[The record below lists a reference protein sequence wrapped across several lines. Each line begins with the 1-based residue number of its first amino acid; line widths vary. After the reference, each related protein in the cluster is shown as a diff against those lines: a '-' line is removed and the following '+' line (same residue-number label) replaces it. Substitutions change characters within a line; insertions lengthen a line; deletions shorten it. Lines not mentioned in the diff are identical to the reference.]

1 MLYIKRII
9 LKTLFLL
16 LFLTTIISCT
26 TTKIIEVP
34 IETIK
39 TEYIEQVKYDSI
51 YSKDSIY
58 IMQKGDTIYNNK
70 VQYLYKYK
78 YLRDTINITDTIPKI
93 ITVKDT
99 QYINQLYAWQ
109 KILIVIGIGFILYWI
124 IKLVIYIKSKFNM
137 MLKKWFGI
145 AHFNKSYKMKR
156 E

>member
-16 LFLTTIISCT
+16 LFLTTIVSCT
-26 TTKIIEVP
+26 TTKIVEVP
-34 IETIK
+34 VETIK

-93 ITVKDT
+93 ITIKDT
-99 QYINQLYAWQ
+99 QYINQLYTWQ
-109 KILIVIGIGFILYWI
+109 KILIIIGIGFILYWI
-124 IKLVIYIKSKFNM
+124 IKLVIYIKNKFN
-137 MLKKWFGI
+137 I
-145 AHFNKSYKMKR
+145 
-156 E
+156 

>member
-1 MLYIKRII
+1 MLYIKRLI

-26 TTKIIEVP
+26 TTKIVEVP
-34 IETIK
+34 VETIK

-70 VQYLYKYK
+70 VQYIYKYK

-93 ITVKDT
+93 VTVKDT
-99 QYINQLYAWQ
+99 QYVNQLYTWQ
-109 KILIVIGIGFILYWI
+109 KLLIVIGIGFILYWI
-124 IKLVIYIKSKFNM
+124 IKVVIYIKSKFN
-137 MLKKWFGI
+137 I
-145 AHFNKSYKMKR
+145 
-156 E
+156 

>member
-1 MLYIKRII
+1 MLYIKKLI
-9 LKTLFLL
+9 LKTLFSL

-34 IETIK
+34 VETIK

-93 ITVKDT
+93 VTVKDT
-99 QYINQLYAWQ
+99 QYINQLYTWQ
-109 KILIVIGIGFILYWI
+109 KLLIVIGIGFILYWI
-124 IKLVIYIKSKFNM
+124 VKLVIYIKSKFNV
-137 MLKKWFGI
+137 
-145 AHFNKSYKMKR
+145 
-156 E
+156 

>member
-1 MLYIKRII
+1 MLYIKRLI

-26 TTKIIEVP
+26 TTKIVEIP

-78 YLRDTINITDTIPKI
+78 YLRDTINIIDTIPKI

-99 QYINQLYAWQ
+99 QYINQLYTWQ
-109 KILIVIGIGFILYWI
+109 KILIIIGIGFILYWI
-124 IKLVIYIKSKFNM
+124 IKLVIYIKNKFN
-137 MLKKWFGI
+137 I
-145 AHFNKSYKMKR
+145 
-156 E
+156 

>member
-1 MLYIKRII
+1 MLYIKKLI

-26 TTKIIEVP
+26 STKTIEVP

-78 YLRDTINITDTIPKI
+78 YLKDTINIIDTIPKM
-93 ITVKDT
+93 ITIKDT
-99 QYINQLYAWQ
+99 QYINQLYTWQ
-109 KILIVIGIGFILYWI
+109 KVLIIVGIGFVLYWI
-124 IKLVIYIKSKFNM
+124 IKLVIYIKNKFN
-137 MLKKWFGI
+137 I
-145 AHFNKSYKMKR
+145 
-156 E
+156 

>member
-1 MLYIKRII
+1 MLYIKKLT

-16 LFLTTIISCT
+16 LFLATIISCT
-26 TTKIIEVP
+26 STKTIEVP

-99 QYINQLYAWQ
+99 QYINQLYTWQ
-109 KILIVIGIGFILYWI
+109 KILIGIGIGFILYWI
-124 IKLVIYIKSKFNM
+124 VKLVIYIKSKFN
-137 MLKKWFGI
+137 I
-145 AHFNKSYKMKR
+145 
-156 E
+156 

>member
-1 MLYIKRII
+1 MLYIKKLI

-26 TTKIIEVP
+26 TTKTVEVP

-70 VQYLYKYK
+70 IQYLYKYK

-99 QYINQLYAWQ
+99 QHINQLYTWQ
-109 KILIVIGIGFILYWI
+109 KLLITIGIGFILYWI
-124 IKLVIYIKSKFNM
+124 IKLVIYIKDKFN
-137 MLKKWFGI
+137 I
-145 AHFNKSYKMKR
+145 
-156 E
+156 

>member
-1 MLYIKRII
+1 MLYIKRLI

-16 LFLTTIISCT
+16 LFLTTIVSCT
-26 TTKIIEVP
+26 TTKIVEVP
-34 IETIK
+34 VETIK

-93 ITVKDT
+93 VTVKDT
-99 QYINQLYAWQ
+99 QYINQLYTQQ

-124 IKLVIYIKSKFNM
+124 IKLIIYIKSKFN
-137 MLKKWFGI
+137 I
-145 AHFNKSYKMKR
+145 
-156 E
+156 

>member
-1 MLYIKRII
+1 MLYIKKLI
-9 LKTLFLL
+9 LKTIFLL

-26 TTKIIEVP
+26 TTKVVEVP
-34 IETIK
+34 VETIK

-93 ITVKDT
+93 VTVKDT
-99 QYINQLYAWQ
+99 QYINQLYTWQ
-109 KILIVIGIGFILYWI
+109 KLLIVIGIGFIIYWI
-124 IKLVIYIKSKFNM
+124 IKLVIYIKSKFN
-137 MLKKWFGI
+137 I
-145 AHFNKSYKMKR
+145 
-156 E
+156 

>member
-1 MLYIKRII
+1 MLYIKKLI

-26 TTKIIEVP
+26 TTKIVEVP
-34 IETIK
+34 VETIK

-58 IMQKGDTIYNNK
+58 IIQKGDTIYNNK

-93 ITVKDT
+93 VTVKDT
-99 QYINQLYAWQ
+99 QYVNQLYTWQ

-124 IKLVIYIKSKFNM
+124 IKLVIYIKSKFN
-137 MLKKWFGI
+137 I
-145 AHFNKSYKMKR
+145 
-156 E
+156 

>member
-1 MLYIKRII
+1 MLYIKRLI

-26 TTKIIEVP
+26 TTKIVEVP
-34 IETIK
+34 VETIK

-99 QYINQLYAWQ
+99 QYINQLYTWQ

-124 IKLVIYIKSKFNM
+124 IKLVIYIKDKFN
-137 MLKKWFGI
+137 I
-145 AHFNKSYKMKR
+145 
-156 E
+156 

>member
-1 MLYIKRII
+1 MLCFKRII

-16 LFLTTIISCT
+16 LFLTTIVSCT
-26 TTKIIEVP
+26 TTTKIVEVP
-34 IETIK
+34 VETIK
-39 TEYIEQVKYDSI
+39 TEHIEQVNYDSI

-93 ITVKDT
+93 VTVKDT
-99 QYINQLYAWQ
+99 QYINQLYTWQ

-124 IKLVIYIKSKFNM
+124 IKLVIYIKSKFN
-137 MLKKWFGI
+137 I
-145 AHFNKSYKMKR
+145 
-156 E
+156 

>member
-1 MLYIKRII
+1 MLYIKKLI
-9 LKTLFLL
+9 LKTLFSL

-26 TTKIIEVP
+26 TTKIVEVP
-34 IETIK
+34 VETIK

-99 QYINQLYAWQ
+99 QYINQLYTWQ
-109 KILIVIGIGFILYWI
+109 KILIGIGIGFILYWI
-124 IKLVIYIKSKFNM
+124 VKLVIYIKSKFN
-137 MLKKWFGI
+137 I
-145 AHFNKSYKMKR
+145 
-156 E
+156 

>member
-1 MLYIKRII
+1 MLYIKKLI

-16 LFLTTIISCT
+16 LLLTTIISCT
-26 TTKIIEVP
+26 TTKIVEVP
-34 IETIK
+34 VETVK

-70 VQYLYKYK
+70 IQYLYKYK

-124 IKLVIYIKSKFNM
+124 IKLVIYIKSKFN
-137 MLKKWFGI
+137 I
-145 AHFNKSYKMKR
+145 
-156 E
+156 

>member
-1 MLYIKRII
+1 MLYIKKLT

-26 TTKIIEVP
+26 TTKIVEVP
-34 IETIK
+34 VETIK

-93 ITVKDT
+93 VTVKDT
-99 QYINQLYAWQ
+99 QYINQLYTWQ
-109 KILIVIGIGFILYWI
+109 KLLIVIGIGFVLYWI
-124 IKLVIYIKSKFNM
+124 IKLVIYIKSKFN
-137 MLKKWFGI
+137 I
-145 AHFNKSYKMKR
+145 
-156 E
+156 

>member
-1 MLYIKRII
+1 MLYIKKLT

-26 TTKIIEVP
+26 TTKIVEVP
-34 IETIK
+34 VETIK

-93 ITVKDT
+93 VTVRDT
-99 QYINQLYAWQ
+99 QHINQLYTWQ
-109 KILIVIGIGFILYWI
+109 KLLIFIGIGFILYWI
-124 IKLVIYIKSKFNM
+124 IKLVIYIKSKFN
-137 MLKKWFGI
+137 I
-145 AHFNKSYKMKR
+145 
-156 E
+156 

>member
-1 MLYIKRII
+1 MRYYKALSLKKI
-9 LKTLFLL
+9 LFFVSILL
-16 LFLTTIISCT
+16 LISCT
-26 TTKIIEVP
+26 TTKIVEVP

-93 ITVKDT
+93 VTVKHT
-99 QYINQLYAWQ
+99 QYINQLYTWQ
-109 KILIVIGIGFILYWI
+109 KLLIIIGIGFILYWI
-124 IKLVIYIKSKFNM
+124 IKSVIYIKSKFN
-137 MLKKWFGI
+137 I
-145 AHFNKSYKMKR
+145 
-156 E
+156 

>member
-1 MLYIKRII
+1 MLYINKLI
-9 LKTLFLL
+9 LMILFLL

-26 TTKIIEVP
+26 TTKIVEVP

-93 ITVKDT
+93 VTVKDT
-99 QYINQLYAWQ
+99 QYINQLYTWQ
-109 KILIVIGIGFILYWI
+109 KLLIVIGIGFILYWI
-124 IKLVIYIKSKFNM
+124 IKLVIYIK
-137 MLKKWFGI
+137 KKV
-145 AHFNKSYKMKR
+145 
-156 E
+156 

>member
-26 TTKIIEVP
+26 TTKTIEVP
-34 IETIK
+34 VETIK

-93 ITVKDT
+93 VTVKDT
-99 QYINQLYAWQ
+99 QYINQLYTWQ

-124 IKLVIYIKSKFNM
+124 IKLVIYIKDKFN
-137 MLKKWFGI
+137 I
-145 AHFNKSYKMKR
+145 
-156 E
+156 

>member
-1 MLYIKRII
+1 MLYIKRLI

-34 IETIK
+34 VETIK

-93 ITVKDT
+93 ITVEKV
-99 QYINQLYAWQ
+99 QYINQLYTWQ
-109 KILIVIGIGFILYWI
+109 KFLIVIGIGFILYWI
-124 IKLVIYIKSKFNM
+124 VRLVIYIKTKFN
-137 MLKKWFGI
+137 I
-145 AHFNKSYKMKR
+145 
-156 E
+156 

>member
-1 MLYIKRII
+1 MLYIKKLI

-16 LFLTTIISCT
+16 LFLTTIVSCT

-93 ITVKDT
+93 VTVKDT

-124 IKLVIYIKSKFNM
+124 IKLVIYIKSKFN
-137 MLKKWFGI
+137 I
-145 AHFNKSYKMKR
+145 
-156 E
+156 

>member
-1 MLYIKRII
+1 MLYIKKLI

-16 LFLTTIISCT
+16 LFLTTIVSCT

-58 IMQKGDTIYNNK
+58 IIQKGDTIYNNK

-93 ITVKDT
+93 VTVKDT
-99 QYINQLYAWQ
+99 QYINQLYTWQ
-109 KILIVIGIGFILYWI
+109 KLLIVIGIGFILYWI
-124 IKLVIYIKSKFNM
+124 IKLVIYIKSKFN
-137 MLKKWFGI
+137 I
-145 AHFNKSYKMKR
+145 
-156 E
+156 

>member
-1 MLYIKRII
+1 MLYIKRLI

-26 TTKIIEVP
+26 TTKIVEVP
-34 IETIK
+34 VETIK

-78 YLRDTINITDTIPKI
+78 YLRDTINITDTITKI

-99 QYINQLYAWQ
+99 QYINQLYTWQ
-109 KILIVIGIGFILYWI
+109 KILIIIGIGFILYWI
-124 IKLVIYIKSKFNM
+124 VKLVIYIKSKFN
-137 MLKKWFGI
+137 I
-145 AHFNKSYKMKR
+145 
-156 E
+156 

>member
-1 MLYIKRII
+1 MLYIKRLI

-26 TTKIIEVP
+26 TTKIVEVP

-70 VQYLYKYK
+70 IQYLYKYK
-78 YLRDTINITDTIPKI
+78 YLKDTINITDTIPKI
-93 ITVKDT
+93 VTVKDT
-99 QYINQLYAWQ
+99 QYINQLYTWQ

-124 IKLVIYIKSKFNM
+124 IKLVIYIKDKFN
-137 MLKKWFGI
+137 I
-145 AHFNKSYKMKR
+145 
-156 E
+156 

>member
-1 MLYIKRII
+1 MLYTKRII
-9 LKTLFLL
+9 LKILFFL
-16 LFLTTIISCT
+16 LFLTIVISCKT
-26 TTKIIEVP
+26 TTKVVEIPV
-34 IETIK
+34 ETIK

-51 YSKDSIY
+51 YHKDSIY

-99 QYINQLYAWQ
+99 QYINQLYIWQ

-124 IKLVIYIKSKFNM
+124 IKLVIYIKSKFN
-137 MLKKWFGI
+137 I
-145 AHFNKSYKMKR
+145 
-156 E
+156 